1 MVLLFILSLDCPNQ
15 NYENIVH
22 GVPWSFPVDLH
33 INKRKITM
41 ISSMDYNC
49 SLYGY
54 YLDYSGFKVGWK
66 NITDGVFN
74 LTKEN
79 DPNKFSI
86 QVTKLVLIQ
95 VRVSSKLCMTSFW
108 IAFSYWQESL
118 ASQLIVLMAG
128 ACMVNRHNRSHI
140 SPQFSF
146 LFMNSLFF
154 FSRACLVTR

>member
-1 MVLLFILSLDCPNQ
+1 MQLFLKRCDMVLLFILSLDCPNQ

-33 INKRKITM
+33 INKRKIT
-41 ISSMDYNC
+41 IFSSMDFNC

-54 YLDYSGFKVGWK
+54 YLDYSGFKVRWK

-74 LTKEN
+74 LKN
-79 DPNKFSI
+79 DLNNKFSI

-118 ASQLIVLMAG
+118 ASHLIVWMAG
-128 ACMVNRHNRSHI
+128 AFMVNI
-140 SPQFSF
+140 
-146 LFMNSLFF
+146 
-154 FSRACLVTR
+154 